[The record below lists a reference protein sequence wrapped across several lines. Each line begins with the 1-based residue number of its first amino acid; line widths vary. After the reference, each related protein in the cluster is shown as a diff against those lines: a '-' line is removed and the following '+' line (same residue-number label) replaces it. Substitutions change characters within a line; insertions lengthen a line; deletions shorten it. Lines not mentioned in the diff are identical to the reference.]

1 MGTKEAKV
9 ISGEGKEKIILRE
22 MVLGKDNLPLTI
34 FYKDKRYILILTKND
49 KLILNKYED

>member
-9 ISGEGKEKIILRE
+9 ISGEGKEKIISRE
-22 MVLGKDNLPLTI
+22 IVLSKDNLPLTI

-49 KLILNKYED
+49 KLMLQKAID